1 MARARPLTQ
10 CSVLFYLSAMRH
22 CSTLPFVLLGVVLAG
37 CGASAS
43 SANLVAAQSEAQAA
57 RAEAMR
63 EHDQLLEVKARL
75 LELERRSANQTRP
88 CEATPD
94 PRAVDVAPARERP
107 KTEPLRSQGDF
118 LAEARVVAP
127 GPLPPATPVAV
138 RTSPQLATL
147 GSDRGRVEQLLNEL
161 REYGFDLQSGL
172 SLERREALRVLLRRE
187 RQLDLMNPWDGH

>member
-88 CEATPD
+88 YGSATPIANSAGYED
-94 PRAVDVAPARERP
+94 YLDANSHYTGTRRSIGRPQDMSGTLTCTAFDGDQPVSQFTAVGQYPIKCSGE
-107 KTEPLRSQGDF
+107 TRSGF
-118 LAEARVVAP
+118 SICME
-127 GPLPPATPVAV
+127 
-138 RTSPQLATL
+138 TL
-147 GSDRGRVEQLLNEL
+147 GSGVRIGMVFIRMKLLL
-161 REYGFDLQSGL
+161 IHK
-172 SLERREALRVLLRRE
+172 ALRTVVC
-187 RQLDLMNPWDGH
+187 D